1 MTRRLLADFGAL
13 NLIPSFAI
21 SARVSSPGTRR
32 AIPPPPRRPCWQAS
46 ALTSRFAPEDTLGN
60 LPARGSRRDGTVG
73 TERQARPTATRY
85 ETRLTPD
92 LKWVTYTTCSD
103 EKGEYHG

>member
-1 MTRRLLADFGAL
+1 M
-13 NLIPSFAI
+13 
-21 SARVSSPGTRR
+21 V
-32 AIPPPPRRPCWQAS
+32 PPRRHVPSSSVLAGVGP
-46 ALTSRFAPEDTLGN
+46 ASRFAPEDTLGN